1 MTTKPKDDE
10 QAAAA
15 AEAEAEA
22 EQVPPTVPPGTIDS
36 EGTFRPS

>member
-15 AEAEAEA
+15 AAEAEA
-22 EQVPPTVPPGTIDS
+22 EQVPATVPPGTIDS